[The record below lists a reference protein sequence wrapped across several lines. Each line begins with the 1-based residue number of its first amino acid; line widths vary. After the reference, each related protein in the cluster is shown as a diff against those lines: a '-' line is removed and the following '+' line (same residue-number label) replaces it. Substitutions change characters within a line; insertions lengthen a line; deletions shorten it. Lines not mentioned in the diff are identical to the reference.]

1 MIKNREMVTVYEP
14 NKYLKRGIRIW
25 KDMFVELFE
34 SRELIWRLFSR
45 DLSAKY
51 RQSLLGYL
59 WFLLL
64 PFAAIGTFMYLNRVG
79 IVNID
84 TVDVPYPL
92 FALIGVTIW
101 QLFSVGIVAGTNS
114 IVSAGSMI
122 IKINFPREALVFASM
137 AQSLFE
143 FILKV
148 FLIGVF
154 FIIFKFVPSTAIVF
168 FPLAVLPIIILTT
181 GLSLILSLVNGV
193 LRDTANAVA
202 LLSMFLMFLTPV
214 LYPLSLERAYFLR
227 LNPLVPLINAPR
239 DLIIY
244 GQIREPIS
252 FVVASLIAI
261 IVFFV
266 AWRIFHLVE
275 TKIPERL

>member
-1 MIKNREMVTVYEP
+1 MIKTKEMVTVYEP

-25 KDMFVELFE
+25 KDMFVELWE
-34 SRELIWRLFSR
+34 SRDLIWRLFSR

-59 WFLLL
+59 WLLLL

-92 FALIGVTIW
+92 FALIGVTTW
-101 QLFSVGIVAGTNS
+101 QLFSVGIVAGTSS

-122 IKINFPREALVFASM
+122 IKINFPRETLVFASM

-143 FILKV
+143 F
-148 FLIGVF
+148 LIKLVLIVIF
-154 FIIFKFVPSTAIVF
+154 FVIFKYVPSKAIIF
-168 FPLAVLPIIILTT
+168 FPLAVIPLIILTT

-193 LRDTANAVA
+193 LRDTANAVG

-214 LYPLSLERAYFLR
+214 LYPISLQKAYLLR
-227 LNPLVPLINAPR
+227 LNPLVALINTPR
-239 DLIIY
+239 DLIVY
-244 GQIREPIS
+244 GRIQEPIS
-252 FVVASLIAI
+252 FIIATIVAVMLFLI
-261 IVFFV
+261 